1 MPFCRPNRG
10 LDRMRLVV
18 YETADTLLLCSVGLD
33 GEIGLRHCEGTHSSL
48 LTTFSADESW
58 YSSIQ

>member
-18 YETADTLLLCSVGLD
+18 YETADTVLLCSVGLD
-33 GEIGLRHCEGTHSSL
+33 GENGLRHCEGTHSSF
-48 LTTFSADESW
+48 LTTFSADES
-58 YSSIQ
+58 

>member
-18 YETADTLLLCSVGLD
+18 YETADTVLLCSVGLD
-33 GEIGLRHCEGTHSSL
+33 GEIGYDTAKGL
-48 LTTFSADESW
+48 
-58 YSSIQ
+58 IQAS